1 MSVCQDLLSLQER
14 DSLSGKCKDY
24 KAQVDEAETALAQ
37 LKSDLAIS
45 ERERRE
51 LEEVCLSACLSVY
64 LYVCLSVC
72 LFVRFSGCLFV
83 CPIFCLLYLYYLLTT
98 LLFL

>member
-64 LYVCLSVC
+64 VCLSVC
-72 LFVRFSGCLFV
+72 LFVCLPACPSVRICFPV
-83 CPIFCLLYLYYLLTT
+83 C
-98 LLFL
+98 